1 MSIKSIEAR
10 LQAAEARVKPSDAPI
25 MRCWF
30 SDGTVR
36 DLHILD
42 AINESRGID
51 KEPHVI
57 RAECIAA
64 EEKAPQLVE
73 ILMQMIKKD
82 NERNERQRYNPAL

>member
-1 MSIKSIEAR
+1 MKSFEAR
-10 LQAAEARVKPSDAPI
+10 LQAAEARVKPSKTPI
-25 MRCWF
+25 VRCWF
-30 SDGTVR
+30 TDGTVR

-64 EEKAPQLVE
+64 EAKAPQLVE

-82 NERNERQRYNPAL
+82 NEKYEGQRYNPAL